1 MTLPHLFTIFEDVD
15 CEHSEFERSGPE
27 ESDWLGAAP
36 ADGTTLIEFAQD
48 GTGASF
54 CLLQR
59 MGVAIDQAPVV
70 YLGSEGDV
78 TPVAVNPEAFL
89 DFVGAQLTLTAYDDE
104 PELHDELEDEEDED
118 ERNGIKERRAK
129 VRRAFERH
137 EPPCRIFARGST
149 PTSQLENSW
158 RTDVTVEDAEHAT
171 LIYKWERCEI
181 QAASA

>member
-1 MTLPHLFTIFEDVD
+1 
-15 CEHSEFERSGPE
+15 
-27 ESDWLGAAP
+27 
-36 ADGTTLIEFAQD
+36 
-48 GTGASF
+48 
-54 CLLQR
+54 

-129 VRRAFERH
+129 VRRAFEAKLGRPLR
-137 EPPCRIFARGST
+137 EPQAILSEARAAL
-149 PTSQLENSW
+149 PDFRAW
-158 RTDVTVEDAEHAT
+158 VDANVAT
-171 LIYKWERCEI
+171 
-181 QAASA
+181 